1 MNMVCGPPQTV
12 VISVA
17 VGVAFG
23 VVVWVIVDIGVIV
36 KVGVGETGNGVNL
49 LTAAQLRINNDRK
62 ISINKLKG
70 SRFENC
76 ILPSISRTR
85 EKYFHLIYTT
95 KQRSNLFP
103 LNMDEKRRL
112 QNSEAA
118 LLLPAQ
124 IKKAGRFHGIIQRKD
139 HATLRT
145 ASKSPVPD
153 TTR

>member
-23 VVVWVIVDIGVIV
+23 VVVWVIVDVGVTV
-36 KVGVGETGNGVNL
+36 KVGVGESSNGVSL

-62 ISINKLKG
+62 MSINKLKG

-103 LNMDEKRRL
+103 LKWMKKGGFRILKPPCCCPPRLKRPGAFM
-112 QNSEAA
+112 E
-118 LLLPAQ
+118 
-124 IKKAGRFHGIIQRKD
+124 
-139 HATLRT
+139 
-145 ASKSPVPD
+145 
-153 TTR
+153 